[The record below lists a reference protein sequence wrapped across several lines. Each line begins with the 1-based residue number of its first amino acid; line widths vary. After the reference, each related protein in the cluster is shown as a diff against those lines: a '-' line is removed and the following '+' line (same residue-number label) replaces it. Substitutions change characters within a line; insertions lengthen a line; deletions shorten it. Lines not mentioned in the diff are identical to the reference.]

1 MRHGGRAGAEAAA
14 KTAATSGPDYLH
26 AALAAS
32 EQALEEMAVR
42 VRVRV
47 RVRVMVNLTLTL
59 TLT

>member
-1 MRHGGRAGAEAAA
+1 MEAAA
-14 KTAATSGPDYLH
+14 RTAATSGPDYLH
-26 AALAAS
+26 AALATS

-42 VRVRV
+42 VRARV